1 MTVKP
6 IKNESDHKMALA
18 RIEELFDAEPGTPEG
33 DELEVL
39 ITLVD
44 YYEEKTFPIAL
55 PDPVEAIKFRMEQ
68 QSLTNEDMVV
78 YLGQR
83 SRVSEVL
90 GYKRKLSLNMIRNLT
105 SKLIKLSYE

>member
-39 ITLVD
+39 ITLVGW
-44 YYEEKTFPIAL
+44 PL
-55 PDPVEAIKFRMEQ
+55 
-68 QSLTNEDMVV
+68 
-78 YLGQR
+78 
-83 SRVSEVL
+83 VL
-90 GYKRKLSLNMIRNLT
+90 RHP
-105 SKLIKLSYE
+105 

>member
-44 YYEEKTFPIAL
+44 YYEEKTFPEL
-55 PDPVEAIKFRMEQ
+55 C
-68 QSLTNEDMVV
+68 SN
-78 YLGQR
+78 G
-83 SRVSEVL
+83 
-90 GYKRKLSLNMIRNLT
+90 T
-105 SKLIKLSYE
+105 SKAAHL